1 MWASLSSSAGMRFR
15 KEGASFAASLEQSE
29 SLLAANEDEHVD
41 AVLVR
46 KARKFVQVD
55 IRWLRHARLI
65 GLGSRR
71 STRGVLDVEKK
82 FALHPSE
89 THQRRKWVHAQDVI
103 GPTAG
108 QARWNHGMFACH
120 SLCEVQTFVQEHM
133 NEGPTEGDQ
142 HRADCSAAGQEKGGI
157 RGGLDG

>member
-82 FALHPSE
+82 VRIAPKRDAPAE
-89 THQRRKWVHAQDVI
+89 EVGTR
-103 GPTAG
+103 AG
-108 QARWNHGMFACH
+108 RDRTNSGASPLEPRNVC
-120 SLCEVQTFVQEHM
+120 V
-133 NEGPTEGDQ
+133 P
-142 HRADCSAAGQEKGGI
+142 
-157 RGGLDG
+157 